1 MHPYAH
7 LFQPL
12 RLGRTV
18 LKNRIEAAPV
28 SVANLTPQAHF
39 TPDNIAIFER
49 KAKGGA
55 AIVNMGE
62 ARIDLKTGIS
72 HLLCL
77 ALDDPEVMPS
87 LILATDAI
95 RRHNAIPAIEILHPG
110 GRANPEYY
118 D

>member
-49 KAKGGA
+49 K
-55 AIVNMGE
+55 E
-62 ARIDLKTGIS
+62 APPLSIWER
-72 HLLCL
+72 
-77 ALDDPEVMPS
+77 PE
-87 LILATDAI
+87 LT
-95 RRHNAIPAIEILHPG
+95 
-110 GRANPEYY
+110 
-118 D
+118 

>member
-62 ARIDLKTGIS
+62 ARIDLKQEYPIS
-72 HLLCL
+72 CAWLWMIRKLCL
-77 ALDDPEVMPS
+77 P
-87 LILATDAI
+87 
-95 RRHNAIPAIEILHPG
+95 
-110 GRANPEYY
+110 
-118 D
+118 

>member
-39 TPDNIAIFER
+39 TPDNMPYLNER
-49 KAKGGA
+49 PK
-55 AIVNMGE
+55 E
-62 ARIDLKTGIS
+62 APPLSIWER
-72 HLLCL
+72 
-77 ALDDPEVMPS
+77 PE
-87 LILATDAI
+87 LT
-95 RRHNAIPAIEILHPG
+95 
-110 GRANPEYY
+110 
-118 D
+118 

>member
-39 TPDNIAIFER
+39 TPDNIAILMF
-49 KAKGGA
+49 
-55 AIVNMGE
+55 
-62 ARIDLKTGIS
+62 
-72 HLLCL
+72 
-77 ALDDPEVMPS
+77 
-87 LILATDAI
+87 
-95 RRHNAIPAIEILHPG
+95 
-110 GRANPEYY
+110 
-118 D
+118 

>member
-39 TPDNIAIFER
+39 TPKEAPPLSIWER
-49 KAKGGA
+49 
-55 AIVNMGE
+55 
-62 ARIDLKTGIS
+62 
-72 HLLCL
+72 
-77 ALDDPEVMPS
+77 PE
-87 LILATDAI
+87 LT
-95 RRHNAIPAIEILHPG
+95 
-110 GRANPEYY
+110 
-118 D
+118 

>member
-39 TPDNIAIFER
+39 TPDNIAER
-49 KAKGGA
+49 PK
-55 AIVNMGE
+55 E
-62 ARIDLKTGIS
+62 APPLSIWER
-72 HLLCL
+72 
-77 ALDDPEVMPS
+77 PE
-87 LILATDAI
+87 LT
-95 RRHNAIPAIEILHPG
+95 
-110 GRANPEYY
+110 
-118 D
+118 